1 MLEAWQVEVERIDLQ
16 IREQL
21 TMIRQHQQVVNQLR
35 QRKRELTAA
44 HRKKRKPLWDA
55 ATPLAR
61 LVNLQQF
68 SYYQLLIAEWQKRTD
83 EALEP
88 LKSTFFSFPPPLKH
102 HVFRALAAA
111 LAVTPRVFTVSTLE
125 LCRYLSAHSD
135 LGSTAGIKKALQRS
149 KKIG

>member
-1 MLEAWQVEVERIDLQ
+1 MEVERIDLQ

-21 TMIRQHQQVVNQLR
+21 TMIRQHQHVVNHLR

-44 HRKKRKPLWDA
+44 HRKKRKMPTWDGD
-55 ATPLAR
+55 TPLAR

-68 SYYQLLIAEWQKRTD
+68 AYYQLLIDEWQKRSNET
-83 EALEP
+83 LEP
-88 LKSTFFSFPPPLKH
+88 LKSTFFSFPPHLKH

-135 LGSTAGIKKALQRS
+135 LGDPLAIHRAVYRAKRNDERK
-149 KKIG
+149 

>member
-1 MLEAWQVEVERIDLQ
+1 MEAERIDLQ

-21 TMIRQHQQVVNQLR
+21 TMIRQHQQTVNQLR

-83 EALEP
+83 KALEP

-102 HVFRALAAA
+102 HVFRALADA

>member
-1 MLEAWQVEVERIDLQ
+1 MEVERIDLQ
-16 IREQL
+16 ICEQL

-35 QRKRELTAA
+35 LRKRELTAA

-68 SYYQLLIAEWQKRTD
+68 AYYQLLIAEWQKRSD
-83 EALEP
+83 EDLEP
-88 LKSTFFSFPPPLKH
+88 LKSTFFSFPPHLKH
-102 HVFRALAAA
+102 HVFRALADA

-135 LGSTAGIKKALQRS
+135 LGSTGIKKALQRS
-149 KKIG
+149 KKISA

>member
-1 MLEAWQVEVERIDLQ
+1 MEAAQIDLQ

-21 TMIRQHQQVVNQLR
+21 TMIRQHQQTVNQLR

-83 EALEP
+83 KALEP

>member
-1 MLEAWQVEVERIDLQ
+1 MEAWQVEAAQIDLR

-21 TMIRQHQQVVNQLR
+21 TIIRQHQQTVNQLR

-68 SYYQLLIAEWQKRTD
+68 SYYQLLIAEWQKRSD
-83 EALEP
+83 ETLDP

-111 LAVTPRVFTVSTLE
+111 LTVTPRVFTVSTLE

-149 KKIG
+149 KK

>member
-1 MLEAWQVEVERIDLQ
+1 MEAAQIDLQ

>member
-1 MLEAWQVEVERIDLQ
+1 MEVERIDLQ

-21 TMIRQHQQVVNQLR
+21 TMIRQHQQTVNQLR

-68 SYYQLLIAEWQKRTD
+68 AYYQLLIAEWQKRTD
-83 EALEP
+83 KALEP

-102 HVFRALAAA
+102 HVFRALADA

>member
-1 MLEAWQVEVERIDLQ
+1 MEVERIDLQ

-44 HRKKRKPLWDA
+44 HRKKRKMPAWDGD
-55 ATPLAR
+55 TPLAR

-83 EALEP
+83 KALEP

-149 KKIG
+149 KKISA

>member
-1 MLEAWQVEVERIDLQ
+1 MEVERIDLQ

-44 HRKKRKPLWDA
+44 HRKKRKTPAWDGE
-55 ATPLAR
+55 TPLAR

-68 SYYQLLIAEWQKRTD
+68 AYYQLLIDEWQKRSNET
-83 EALEP
+83 LEP
-88 LKSTFFSFPPPLKH
+88 LKSTFFSFPPHLKH
-102 HVFRALAAA
+102 HVFRALADA

-135 LGSTAGIKKALQRS
+135 LGDPLAIHRAVYRTKREDERK
-149 KKIG
+149 

>member
-1 MLEAWQVEVERIDLQ
+1 MEVAQIDLQ

-68 SYYQLLIAEWQKRTD
+68 AYYQLLIDEWQKRST
-83 EALEP
+83 ETLEP
-88 LKSTFFSFPPPLKH
+88 LKSTFFSFPPYLKH

-149 KKIG
+149 KKISA

>member
-1 MLEAWQVEVERIDLQ
+1 MEVERIDLQ

-35 QRKRELTAA
+35 LRKRELTAA
-44 HRKKRKPLWDA
+44 HRKKRKMPTWDGD
-55 ATPLAR
+55 TPLAR

-68 SYYQLLIAEWQKRTD
+68 AYYQLLIDEWQKRSN

-102 HVFRALAAA
+102 HVFRALADA

-135 LGSTAGIKKALQRS
+135 LGDPLAIHRAVYRAKREDERK
-149 KKIG
+149 

>member
-1 MLEAWQVEVERIDLQ
+1 MEAERIDLQ

>member
-1 MLEAWQVEVERIDLQ
+1 MEAAQIDLQ

-83 EALEP
+83 KALEP

-102 HVFRALAAA
+102 HVFRALADA

-149 KKIG
+149 KKISA

>member
-1 MLEAWQVEVERIDLQ
+1 MEAAQIDLR

-35 QRKRELTAA
+35 LRKRELTAA

-55 ATPLAR
+55 ATPLVR

-68 SYYQLLIAEWQKRTD
+68 AYYQLLIAEWQKRTD

-125 LCRYLSAHSD
+125 LCRYLAAHSD
-135 LGSTAGIKKALQRS
+135 LGTAAGIKKALQRS

>member
-1 MLEAWQVEVERIDLQ
+1 MEVERIDLQ

-68 SYYQLLIAEWQKRTD
+68 AYYQLLIAEWQKRSD

-125 LCRYLSAHSD
+125 LCRYLAAHSD

>member
-1 MLEAWQVEVERIDLQ
+1 MEAWQVEVERIDLQ

-21 TMIRQHQQVVNQLR
+21 TMIRQHQQVVSQLR

-83 EALEP
+83 KALEP

-102 HVFRALAAA
+102 HVFRALADA

>member
-1 MLEAWQVEVERIDLQ
+1 MEVERIDLQ

-68 SYYQLLIAEWQKRTD
+68 AYYQLLIAEWQKRTD
-83 EALEP
+83 KALEP

-102 HVFRALAAA
+102 HVFRALADA

-149 KKIG
+149 KKISA

>member
-1 MLEAWQVEVERIDLQ
+1 MEAAQIDLQ

-21 TMIRQHQQVVNQLR
+21 TMIRQHQQTVNQLR

-83 EALEP
+83 KALEP

-102 HVFRALAAA
+102 HVFRALADA

>member
-1 MLEAWQVEVERIDLQ
+1 MEVERIDLQ

-68 SYYQLLIAEWQKRTD
+68 AYYQLLIAEWQKRTD
-83 EALEP
+83 KALEP

-102 HVFRALAAA
+102 HVFRALADA

>member
-1 MLEAWQVEVERIDLQ
+1 MEVAQIDLQ

-35 QRKRELTAA
+35 LRKRELTAA

-68 SYYQLLIAEWQKRTD
+68 AYYQLLIAEWQKRSD
-83 EALEP
+83 EDLEP

-135 LGSTAGIKKALQRS
+135 LGDPLAIHRAVYRAKREDERKFL
-149 KKIG
+149 

>member
-1 MLEAWQVEVERIDLQ
+1 MEAWQVEVERIDLQ

-21 TMIRQHQQVVNQLR
+21 TMIRQHQQTVKQLR

-149 KKIG
+149 KK

>member
-1 MLEAWQVEVERIDLQ
+1 
-16 IREQL
+16 
-21 TMIRQHQQVVNQLR
+21 MIRQHQQVVNQLR
-35 QRKRELTAA
+35 LRKRELTAA

-68 SYYQLLIAEWQKRTD
+68 AYYQLLIAEWQKRSD
-83 EALEP
+83 EDLEP
-88 LKSTFFSFPPPLKH
+88 LKSTFFSFPPHLKH
-102 HVFRALAAA
+102 HVFRALADA

>member
-1 MLEAWQVEVERIDLQ
+1 
-16 IREQL
+16 
-21 TMIRQHQQVVNQLR
+21 MIRQHQQTVNQLR

-68 SYYQLLIAEWQKRTD
+68 SYYQLLIAKWQKRTD
-83 EALEP
+83 KALEP

-102 HVFRALAAA
+102 HVFRALADA

>member
-1 MLEAWQVEVERIDLQ
+1 MEVERIDLQ

-83 EALEP
+83 KALEP

-102 HVFRALAAA
+102 HVFRALADA

>member
-1 MLEAWQVEVERIDLQ
+1 MEVERIDLQ

-83 EALEP
+83 KALEP

>member
-1 MLEAWQVEVERIDLQ
+1 MEVERIDLQ

-21 TMIRQHQQVVNQLR
+21 TMIRQHQQTVNQLR

-68 SYYQLLIAEWQKRTD
+68 AYYQLLIDEWQKRSNET
-83 EALEP
+83 LEP
-88 LKSTFFSFPPPLKH
+88 LKSTFFSFPPHLKH

>member
-1 MLEAWQVEVERIDLQ
+1 MEVERIDLQ

-21 TMIRQHQQVVNQLR
+21 TIIRQHQQTVNQLR

-83 EALEP
+83 KALEP

-102 HVFRALAAA
+102 HVFRALADA

-149 KKIG
+149 KKISA

>member
-1 MLEAWQVEVERIDLQ
+1 VEVERIDLQ

-21 TMIRQHQQVVNQLR
+21 TMIRQHQQTVNQLR

-83 EALEP
+83 KALEP

>member
-1 MLEAWQVEVERIDLQ
+1 MEAWQVEVERIDLQ

-21 TMIRQHQQVVNQLR
+21 TMIRQHQQTVKQLR

-83 EALEP
+83 KALEP

-135 LGSTAGIKKALQRS
+135 LGSKAGIKKALQRS

>member
-1 MLEAWQVEVERIDLQ
+1 MEVERIDLQ

-21 TMIRQHQQVVNQLR
+21 TMIRQHQHVVNHLR

-44 HRKKRKPLWDA
+44 HRKKRKMPTWDGD
-55 ATPLAR
+55 TPLAR

-68 SYYQLLIAEWQKRTD
+68 AYYQLLIDEWQKRSNET
-83 EALEP
+83 LEP
-88 LKSTFFSFPPPLKH
+88 LKSTFFSFPPHLKH
-102 HVFRALAAA
+102 HVFRALADA

-149 KKIG
+149 KKISA

>member
-1 MLEAWQVEVERIDLQ
+1 MEAWQVEVERIDLQ

-21 TMIRQHQQVVNQLR
+21 TMIRQHQQTVKQLR

-83 EALEP
+83 KALEP

-102 HVFRALAAA
+102 HVFRALADA

>member
-1 MLEAWQVEVERIDLQ
+1 MEAAQIDLQ

-35 QRKRELTAA
+35 LRKRELTAA

-68 SYYQLLIAEWQKRTD
+68 AYYQLLIAEWQKRTD
-83 EALEP
+83 KALEP

-102 HVFRALAAA
+102 HVFRALADA

>member
-1 MLEAWQVEVERIDLQ
+1 VEAAQIDLQ

-21 TMIRQHQQVVNQLR
+21 TMIRQHQQTVNQLR

-83 EALEP
+83 KALEP

-102 HVFRALAAA
+102 HVFRALADA

>member
-1 MLEAWQVEVERIDLQ
+1 MEAAQIDLR
-16 IREQL
+16 IRKEQAVV
-21 TMIRQHQQVVNQLR
+21 RQHQQTVNQLR

-68 SYYQLLIAEWQKRTD
+68 SYYQLFIAEWQKRTD

-88 LKSTFFSFPPPLKH
+88 LKSTFFSFPPHLKH

-111 LAVTPRVFTVSTLE
+111 LAVSPRVFTVSTLE
-125 LCRYLSAHSD
+125 LCRYLAAHSN
-135 LGSTAGIKKALQRS
+135 LGTAAGIKKALQRS
-149 KKIG
+149 K

>member
-1 MLEAWQVEVERIDLQ
+1 VEVERIDLQ

-35 QRKRELTAA
+35 LRKRELTAA
-44 HRKKRKPLWDA
+44 HRQKRKPLWDA

-68 SYYQLLIAEWQKRTD
+68 AYYQLLIDEWQKRSD
-83 EALEP
+83 ETLEP
-88 LKSTFFSFPPPLKH
+88 LKNTFFSFPPHLKH
-102 HVFRALAAA
+102 HVFRALADA

-135 LGSTAGIKKALQRS
+135 LGDPLAIHRAVYRAKREDERK
-149 KKIG
+149 

>member
-1 MLEAWQVEVERIDLQ
+1 MEVERIDLQ

-21 TMIRQHQQVVNQLR
+21 TMIRQHQQVVSQLR

-83 EALEP
+83 KALEP

-102 HVFRALAAA
+102 HVFRALADA

-149 KKIG
+149 KKISA